1 MKLSLTKRS
10 DYGLRI
16 VQYLAAQRPGYKGT
30 SAEFAEG
37 CDIPSG
43 NVPTIVSHL
52 SRAEI
57 LQCTPGPRGGCVL
70 ARPPEEISIL
80 EVIEVLEGPLASP
93 RCLLESRL
101 CADGQH
107 CAVHQAW
114 AEARTSLADALA
126 ALSVADAAGVQGDAG
141 AG

>member
-80 EVIEVLEGPLASP
+80 EVIEVQQETCLAKIVNVVKKLEI
-93 RCLLESRL
+93 
-101 CADGQH
+101 GQR
-107 CAVHQAW
+107 V
-114 AEARTSLADALA
+114 EAN
-126 ALSVADAAGVQGDAG
+126 
-141 AG
+141 